1 MTQKCR
7 TILVAEDDAEDAFF
21 LQRAFIQSGIQVR
34 MDFVK
39 DGQETISYLKGED
52 GFEDRHRFPFPGLLL
67 LDLKM
72 PKLDGFD
79 VLRWLQ
85 TQAGL
90 RRLPVT
96 VLSSS
101 EEPCDVNRAYDL
113 GANSYLVKPAANDN
127 LSDIVEKIRY
137 YWLEVNEQPNC
148 FWRDPQEQPV

>member
-85 TQAGL
+85 TQSGL

-101 EEPCDVNRAYDL
+101 QEPCDVNRAYDL
-113 GANSYLVKPAANDN
+113 GANSYFVKPAANDN
-127 LSDIVEKIRY
+127 LSDIVEKIRC

-148 FWRDPQEQPV
+148 FWHDPQEQPV